1 MLDIYKGKYNQ
12 FLCTN
17 SLETDVSS
25 QSGITFQIKET
36 LDEDDDVLIEL
47 KNTGAGGGDTEIA
60 EVDYTK
66 SSHRL
71 KFDAS
76 DVDSI
81 EVGYYWGEA
90 KIIISGKEYMFY
102 QTRVNIHPVAVA

>member
-1 MLDIYKGKYNQ
+1 MLNIYKGKYNQ

-25 QSGITFQIKET
+25 QTGITFQIKEI
-36 LDEDDDVLIEL
+36 LDEDAAVLVEL
-47 KNTGAGGGDTEIA
+47 KNIAAGGSDNEIA

-76 DVDSI
+76 DVDTI

-90 KIIISGKEYMFY
+90 KIIIGGKEYMFY
-102 QTRVNIHPVAVA
+102 QVRVKINAVAVA